1 MALIDF
7 SRSDDS
13 IIGKWWWNID
23 RWLLF
28 AFLGLISFGFVMAMA
43 ATPMVA
49 ERIGLDKL
57 YFVKRHF
64 FYILPAVLIMFFTSM
79 LDEKQVK
86 KLSFL
91 TLAIMLV
98 MVVCTLIFG
107 VQVKGARRWITIAG
121 LSIQPSE
128 FVKPSFAIVSAWLF
142 SLQGGEHGLP
152 GNKLSIGLYFVV
164 LSLLVMQP
172 DIGMAVVLSATWC
185 GQYFLNGLSIF
196 LVIGG
201 GIFAVLSFILAY
213 MFLPH
218 VTTRVDKFLDPASGD
233 NYQISKSLE
242 SFANG
247 GAFGVGPGEG
257 IVKRHL
263 PDAHADFVFSV
274 LGEEFGAILCIVLV
288 GIFAFIFIR
297 GSMKAMKERD
307 IFSFLS
313 LSGLL
318 IQFCLQSIINMA
330 SSLHMIPTKG
340 MTLPFVSY
348 GGSSMLAA
356 GFMAGLILCF
366 SKNKSVYE
374 R

>member
-1 MALIDF
+1 
-7 SRSDDS
+7 
-13 IIGKWWWNID
+13 
-23 RWLLF
+23 
-28 AFLGLISFGFVMAMA
+28 
-43 ATPMVA
+43 MV
-49 ERIGLDKL
+49 ERA
-57 YFVKRHF
+57 H
-64 FYILPAVLIMFFTSM
+64 
-79 LDEKQVK
+79 
-86 KLSFL
+86 
-91 TLAIMLV
+91 
-98 MVVCTLIFG
+98 CTLS
-107 VQVKGARRWITIAG
+107 

-128 FVKPSFAIVSAWLF
+128 FVKPSFAVVSAWLF
-142 SLQGGEHGLP
+142 SLQGGERGLP
-152 GNKLSIGLYFVV
+152 GNKLSIGLYFAI
-164 LSLLVMQP
+164 LALLVMQP

-196 LVIGG
+196 LVIGC
-201 GIFAVLSFILAY
+201 GIFAVVSFILAY

-247 GAFGVGPGEG
+247 GAFGGGPGEG

-307 IFSFLS
+307 VFSFLA